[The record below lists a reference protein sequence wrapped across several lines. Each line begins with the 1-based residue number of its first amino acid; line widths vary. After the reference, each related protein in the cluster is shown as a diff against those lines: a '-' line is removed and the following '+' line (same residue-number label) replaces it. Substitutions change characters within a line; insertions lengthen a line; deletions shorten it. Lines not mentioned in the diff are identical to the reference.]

1 MLNYALLNMSNT
13 ISVLSQPII
22 LFLDIFD
29 KYLYV
34 VELIS
39 I

>member
-1 MLNYALLNMSNT
+1 MLNYALLNMSNA
-13 ISVLSQPII
+13 ISVLSQSLI

>member
-13 ISVLSQPII
+13 ICGLSQPII